1 LENRKSK
8 KSQEELIP
16 RKSVV
21 KEVIIKPPTQ
31 SLGKETVKSN
41 GDSNHLF
48 YMYRILNVF
57 NLRGR

>member
-16 RKSVV
+16 RESVA

-48 YMYRILNVF
+48 LYIVLKYF